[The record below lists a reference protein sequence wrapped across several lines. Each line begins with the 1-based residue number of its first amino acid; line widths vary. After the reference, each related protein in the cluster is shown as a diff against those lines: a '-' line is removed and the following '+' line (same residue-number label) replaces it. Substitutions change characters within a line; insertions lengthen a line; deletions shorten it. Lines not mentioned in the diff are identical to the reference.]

1 MSSDTTIANPVVA
14 GFAPDPSMI
23 RIGDEYVLATSTFG
37 WLPGIRLYSSTD
49 LADWTLVGHALETP
63 PELRGLNSSA
73 GVWAPSLS
81 YDTASSTICV
91 TYSVMWSQNAEVF
104 DVDNFLVTASD
115 IRGPWSEPIYLNSI
129 GFDPSMFHD
138 DDGRHWV
145 VTLEWETREGYQHPG
160 SIVLEEYDWAEQ
172 RLVGDARRISR
183 GSTDRGCLE
192 GPNLSKRNG
201 FYYLMTAE
209 GGTGFGHGV
218 ALARSQR
225 IEGPYE
231 PSPVNP
237 IVTSA
242 PDDYFDRNNR
252 DYLRPERF
260 NPHSGIQKAGHGCL
274 VDTPDGE
281 WYLAHL
287 ASRPLPSSRRSMLG
301 RETFVQKVEWT
312 DDGWVRMVDG
322 GRLARDR
329 VPGISGRSYA
339 EKSPAHDS
347 FAEDFDGD
355 SLPSRFS
362 SIHIPVSDDWA
373 RLGER
378 AGHLRLRGRHSLTSR
393 FDVSLIATPLQSV
406 TATATAVLEF
416 DPQHFSQSAGLV
428 LYYDELNHLYLRV
441 THSETFGSRAVA
453 IDVVERGVRR
463 ELRSD
468 HRTIGDGAVTLQAR
482 LSGGVLQFRAGVA
495 GEGLAD
501 IGPALDATI
510 LSDETALG
518 FTGTMVG
525 VVCQDGF
532 RRRLW
537 TDIDS
542 FSVSY

>member
-1 MSSDTTIANPVVA
+1 MTSDTILNPVVA

-23 RIGDEYVLATSTFG
+23 RIGDDYLLATSTFG
-37 WLPGIRLYSSTD
+37 WLPAIRLYTSKD
-49 LADWTLVGHALETP
+49 LADWTLIGHALETP
-63 PELRGLNSSA
+63 PAVRGLNSSA

-81 YDTASSTICV
+81 YDAASSTICL

-104 DVDNFLVTASD
+104 DVDNFLITASD
-115 IRGPWSEPIYLNSI
+115 IHGPWSEPIYLNSI

-138 DDGRHWV
+138 DDDDRHWV
-145 VTLEWETREGYQHPG
+145 VTLEWETREGYEHPG
-160 SIVLEEYDWAEQ
+160 SIVLEEYDWAQQ
-172 RLVGDARRISR
+172 RLVGGARRISR

-192 GPNLSKRNG
+192 GPNLSKRGG

-218 ALARSQR
+218 AVARSES

-231 PSPVNP
+231 PSPSNP

-242 PDDYFDRNNR
+242 PEDYFDRNNR

-260 NPHSGIQKAGHGCL
+260 NPRSGLQKAGHGCL

-287 ASRPLPSSRRSMLG
+287 AARPLADSRRSMLG

-312 DDGWVRMVDG
+312 DDGWVRMVGG
-322 GRLARDR
+322 GRLAQER
-329 VPGISGRSYA
+329 VPGISGRSYV
-339 EKSPAHDS
+339 EKTPAADS

-355 SLPSRFS
+355 TLPLRFS
-362 SIHIPVSDDWA
+362 SIHTPVSDDWA
-373 RLGER
+373 RTGER
-378 AGHLRLRGRHSLTSR
+378 GGHLRLRGRHSLTSR
-393 FDVSLIATPLQSV
+393 FDVSLIATPLQAV

-416 DPQHFSQSAGLV
+416 APEHFSQSAGLV

-441 THSETFGSRAVA
+441 THSESLGSRAVT

-468 HRTIGDGAVTLQAR
+468 RRAIGDGPVTLQAQ
-482 LSGGVLQFRAGVA
+482 LTEGVLQFRAGIA
-495 GEGLAD
+495 GGELAD
-501 IGPALDATI
+501 VGPALDATI

-537 TDIDS
+537 ADIDS
-542 FSVSY
+542 FAVAY

>member
-1 MSSDTTIANPVVA
+1 MTSDTIVNPVVS
-14 GFAPDPSMI
+14 GFAPDPSII
-23 RIGDEYVLATSTFG
+23 RVGDDFFLATSTFG
-37 WLPGIRLYSSTD
+37 WLPAIRLYTSKN
-49 LADWTLVGHALETP
+49 LADWTLVGHALATP
-63 PELRGLNSSA
+63 PELRGTTSSA

-81 YDTASSTICV
+81 YDRASSTICL

-104 DVDNFLVTASD
+104 DVDNFLVTAPG
-115 IRGPWSEPIYLNSI
+115 IHGPWSEPVYLNSI

-145 VTLEWETREGYQHPG
+145 VTLEWETRDGYEHPG

-172 RLVGDARRISR
+172 RLVGEARRISR

-192 GPNLSKRNG
+192 GPNLSKRDG

-218 ALARSQR
+218 ALARSTR
-225 IEGPYE
+225 IDGPYV

-237 IVTSA
+237 ILTSS
-242 PDDYFDRNNR
+242 PDDYADRNNR

-260 NPHSGIQKAGHGCL
+260 NPLSVIQKAGHGCL

-281 WYLAHL
+281 WYVAHL
-287 ASRPLPSSRRSMLG
+287 ASRPLPASRRSILG

-312 DDGWVRMVDG
+312 DDGWLRLVDG
-322 GRLARDR
+322 GRLAQER
-329 VPGISGRSYA
+329 VPGIPGQSYL
-339 EKSPAHDS
+339 EKSAADDS
-347 FAEDFDGD
+347 FADDFDGGALD
-355 SLPSRFS
+355 LRYFS
-362 SIHIPVSDDWA
+362 VHTPVSDDWA

-378 AGHLRLRGRHSLTSR
+378 PGRLRLRGRQSLTSR
-393 FDVSLIATPLQSV
+393 FDVSLIATPLRNV

-416 DPQHFSQSAGLV
+416 EPHHFSQSAGLV

-441 THSETFGSRAVA
+441 TQSDSLGSRAVA
-453 IDVVERGVRR
+453 IDLVEQGVRR
-463 ELRSD
+463 ELRTD
-468 HRTIGDGAVTLQAR
+468 RRAIGDGPVTLQAQ
-482 LSGGVLQFRAGVA
+482 LTDGVLQFRVGVS
-495 GEGLAD
+495 GEEPAD
-501 IGPALDATI
+501 IGPTLDATI
-510 LSDETALG
+510 LSDEIAGG

-537 TDIDS
+537 ADVDS
-542 FSVSY
+542 FSVRY

>member
-1 MSSDTTIANPVVA
+1 MSSDTLIVNPVVA
-14 GFAPDPSMI
+14 GFAPDPSVI
-23 RIGDEYVLATSTFG
+23 RIGDDYLLATSTFG
-37 WLPGIRLYSSTD
+37 WLPGIRLYTSTD
-49 LADWTLVGHALETP
+49 LADWTLIGHALETP
-63 PELRGLNSSA
+63 PEVRGVGSSA

-81 YDTASSTICV
+81 YDAATSTICL

-104 DVDNFLVTASD
+104 DVDNFLITAPG
-115 IRGPWSEPIYLNSI
+115 IHGPWSAPIYLNSI

-145 VTLEWETREGYQHPG
+145 VTLEWETREGYEHPG
-160 SIVLEEYDWAEQ
+160 SIVLEEYDWAGQ
-172 RLVGDARRISR
+172 RLVGETRRISR

-192 GPNLSKRNG
+192 GPNLTKRNG

-218 ALARSQR
+218 ALARSER
-225 IEGPYE
+225 IEGPYQ
-231 PSPVNP
+231 PSPINP

-260 NPHSGIQKAGHGCL
+260 NPRRGLQKAGHGCL
-274 VDTPDGE
+274 VETPDGE

-287 ASRPLPSSRRSMLG
+287 ASRPLPHSRRSILG

-312 DDGWVRMVDG
+312 DDGWVRMADG
-322 GRLARDR
+322 GRLAQDR
-329 VPGISGRSYA
+329 VPGISGHRSA
-339 EKSPAHDS
+339 PKAPAHDS
-347 FAEDFDGD
+347 FTEDFDGD
-355 SLPSRFS
+355 TLPLRFS
-362 SIHIPVSDDWA
+362 SIRTPVSEDWA

-378 AGHLRLRGRHSLTSR
+378 PGHLRLRGRHSPTSR

-406 TATATAVLEF
+406 TALATTVLEF
-416 DPQHFSQSAGLV
+416 EPEHFSQSAGLV
-428 LYYDELNHLYLRV
+428 LYYDELNHLYLRI
-441 THSETFGSRAVA
+441 TRSESLGSRAVA
-453 IDVVERGVRR
+453 VDVVEQGVRR
-463 ELRSD
+463 ELRGE
-468 HRTIGDGAVTLQAR
+468 RRPIGDGPVTLQAQ
-482 LSGGVLQFRAGVA
+482 LSEGVLQFRVGVA
-495 GEGLAD
+495 DEEPTD

-510 LSDETALG
+510 LSDETARG

-537 TDIDS
+537 ADVDS
-542 FSVSY
+542 FAVAY